1 MMQRLAAALACTL
14 LAACAKAPAPA
25 VPVPSAAVQ
34 PTAAMEANR
43 RGEASLRRGEL
54 DAAALHYREAL
65 RLSLAVEDA
74 TGIAANAVNLSI
86 VYQRQGRYE
95 EARASLA
102 PLLERATLVHAPQ
115 HRAQAA
121 LRRALLDLEERRPAD
136 AAEWVARAAAW
147 CGERCPLTA
156 AIRNVQGQLALEAGR
171 IDEAS
176 AAAKGAL
183 AASRAREEPAE
194 VANAQRLLGMAALA
208 AGDGA
213 AARDALAE
221 ALAIDRELGIS
232 RRIALDLIGLGRAS
246 ALRGERDAARAYY
259 ERALAVSTAERDAA
273 GASAARSLIDALA
286 GSAGQQ
292 HKTEKR

>member
-1 MMQRLAAALACTL
+1 MRGLAAGLACSL
-14 LAACAKAPAPA
+14 LAACAQAPAPSA
-25 VPVPSAAVQ
+25 PAPSTAVQ

-43 RGEASLRRGEL
+43 RGEASLRRGDL
-54 DAAALHYREAL
+54 DSAALYYREAL

-74 TGIAANAVNLSI
+74 NGIAANAVNLSI

-102 PLLERATLVHAPQ
+102 PLLERATLAHASP

-121 LRRALLDLEERRPAD
+121 LRRAVLDLEERRFAS
-136 AAEWVARAAAW
+136 AAEWAGRAAAW
-147 CGERCPLTA
+147 CGEACPLAA

-176 AAAKGAL
+176 AAAKSAL
-183 AASRAREEPAE
+183 ASSRAAGEPAE
-194 VANAQRLLGMAALA
+194 IANAQRLLGMAALA

-213 AARDALAE
+213 AARDALGE
-221 ALAIDRELGIS
+221 ALAIDRELGIA

-246 ALRGERDAARAYY
+246 VLRGEREAARAYY
-259 ERALAVSTAERDAA
+259 LRALAVSEADRDAA
-273 GASAARSLIDALA
+273 GAAEARSLAAALGGA
-286 GSAGQQ
+286 ADS
-292 HKTEKR
+292 R

>member
-1 MMQRLAAALACTL
+1 MRRLAVALACIL
-14 LAACAKAPAPA
+14 LAACAQAPAPPA
-25 VPVPSAAVQ
+25 PVPSTAVQ

-43 RGEASLRRGEL
+43 RGEVSLRRGEL
-54 DAAALHYREAL
+54 DSAALNYREAL

-74 TGIAANAVNLSI
+74 NGIAANAVNLSI

-95 EARASLA
+95 DARAALA
-102 PLLERATLVHAPQ
+102 PLLERATLAHAPP

-121 LRRALLDLEERRPAD
+121 LRRAVLDLEERRAAG
-136 AAEWVARAAAW
+136 AAEWAGRAAAW
-147 CGERCPLTA
+147 CGEPCPLAA

-176 AAAKGAL
+176 AAARSAL
-183 AASRAREEPAE
+183 AAGRAAGEPAE
-194 VANAQRLLGMAALA
+194 IANARRLLGMAALA

-213 AARDALAE
+213 AARDALGE
-221 ALAIDRELGIS
+221 ALTIDRELGIS

-246 ALRGERDAARAYY
+246 VLRGERDAARIYY
-259 ERALAVSTAERDAA
+259 ERALAVSTADRDAA
-273 GASAARSLIDALA
+273 GASAARSLIDTLT

-292 HKTEKR
+292 HKSEK